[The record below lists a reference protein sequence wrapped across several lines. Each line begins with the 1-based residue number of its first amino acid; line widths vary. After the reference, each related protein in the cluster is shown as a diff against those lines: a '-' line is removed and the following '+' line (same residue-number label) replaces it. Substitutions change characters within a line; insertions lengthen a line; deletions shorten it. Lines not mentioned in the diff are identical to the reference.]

1 MSFSILNSSGN
12 KVRVGLVG
20 LGRRG
25 LATLRRFSLIAQA
38 EVVALCDRIPEA
50 IDAAVN
56 ILPPSSPRPRLYVD
70 WHDLVES
77 KCIDLVYV
85 CTDWGTHAPI
95 AIAAMRAGHDVAVE
109 VPLAV
114 TIEQCRKIVAVSNA
128 TGRLCT
134 MTENCCYDPFNL
146 AQLSM
151 VERGLLGTI
160 THLEGA
166 YIHDLRHELEGSRS
180 WYVEM
185 GRANG
190 ANPYPTH
197 AIGPICQLIAAADP
211 GAETPD
217 RPVALMSLS
226 SSITPDGPNTTLVR
240 TARGRS
246 IMLQYD
252 ISTPRPYSRIQMVC
266 GSAGYSAKYPEMII
280 QADSINGGQPL
291 KGEKLQEWL
300 DREAHPWVKEY
311 EPDARRLGVD
321 NMMNYIM
328 DRRLFDNILN
338 CRPPDISVADAALW
352 SAFAPL
358 TSMSVKGGGIEV
370 PIPDFH
376 THL

>member
-1 MSFSILNSSGN
+1 MSLSNLNSTVS
-12 KVRVGLVG
+12 KVRVGLIG
-20 LGRRG
+20 LGHRG
-25 LATLRRFSLIAQA
+25 LATLRRFALIAQA
-38 EVVALCDRIPEA
+38 DVVALCDRLPEA

-56 ILPPSSPRPRLYVD
+56 ILPPSSPRPKLYVD
-70 WHDLVES
+70 WQDLVAS
-77 KCIDLVYV
+77 NGIDLVYV

-95 AIAAMRAGHDVAVE
+95 ALAAMRAGHDVAVE

-114 TIEQCRKIVAVSNA
+114 TIEECREIVAVSRA
-128 TGRLCT
+128 TGRMCT

-151 VERGLLGTI
+151 VEKGLFGTI

-166 YIHDLRHELEGSRS
+166 YIHDLRHDLEGARK

-197 AIGPICQLIAAADP
+197 AIGPICQLIAAADS
-211 GAETPD
+211 GSEVAD
-217 RPVALMSLS
+217 RPVALTSMSS
-226 SSITPDGPNTTLVR
+226 TITPDGPNTTLVR

-252 ISTPRPYSRIQMVC
+252 IATPRPYSRIQMVC
-266 GSAGYSAKYPEMII
+266 GSAGYSAKYPQMII
-280 QADSINGGQPL
+280 QADSINGGEPL
-291 KGEKLQEWL
+291 KGDKLREWL
-300 DREAHPWVKEY
+300 DSEAHPWVKEY
-311 EPDARRLGVD
+311 EPEARRLGVD
-321 NMMNYIM
+321 NLMNYIM

-338 CRPPDISVADAALW
+338 SRPPDISVADAALW

-370 PIPDFH
+370 AIPDFH
-376 THL
+376 TP